1 MGKIPLI
8 IAHRDSVDGFT
19 AAWVFRRFKGEAEF
33 VFAGY
38 GEAPPPTAGRDVWLL
53 GFSYPRDVMLK
64 DVILPSLRTTVIE
77 HHKLAEAELFNILQ
91 DLRHKY
97 NVQRT
102 EDRVIF
108 DAHRSGAGITFD
120 TLELELNKRKG
131 FKAFRP
137 GGSRSVRLVDYV
149 EDFDLGRF
157 ILPKAR
163 EVTHYILSQTPTFA
177 EWDEMARMSID
188 EIAKKGEA
196 VRAHNNSHGEERVLI
211 GAKAPKAK
219 NAKAEVKK

>member
-1 MGKIPLI
+1 MGKIPLV

-38 GEAPPPTAGRDVWLL
+38 GDAPPPTAGRDVWFL

-77 HHKLAEAELFNILQ
+77 YHKAAEAELFNILQ

-120 TLELELNKRKG
+120 TLEAELNKRKG

-137 GGSRSVRLVDYV
+137 NGARSVRLVDYV

-157 ILPKAR
+157 ALPKSR
-163 EVTHYILSQTPTFA
+163 EVTAYILSLPMTFEA
-177 EWDEMARMSID
+177 WDEMARLSSD
-188 EIAKKGEA
+188 KLEEQGL
-196 VRAHNNSHGEERVLI
+196 SHAISLI
-211 GAKAPKAK
+211 G
-219 NAKAEVKK
+219 VKHRRLSKPRQRLSR